1 VQIEDESDLV
11 GKESGALRPTHTHQ
25 LALTA
30 YNTQKNKENGSL
42 HKKKRQK
49 QLTRVHKAL
58 NNGESLLFEEEVR
71 FIQLCCRIMKV
82 SESDKVKFITA
93 NAVIEEG
100 NPGFAI
106 ATIKKIL
113 EALGSEAKACRRAS
127 PAHYQASRNA
137 DDMDAPMRSLE
148 YLGESA
154 QSLQEALQQGFI
166 MGIRMARFNMTKSM
180 KDYRVTLERV
190 AMTAMYCR
198 IAILKSGI
206 QRLSSMRRVTQ
217 RSE

>member
-1 VQIEDESDLV
+1 MVPFI
-11 GKESGALRPTHTHQ
+11 R
-25 LALTA
+25 
-30 YNTQKNKENGSL
+30 
-42 HKKKRQK
+42 KKKQK

-82 SESDKVKFITA
+82 SESDKVKFIAA
-93 NAVIEEG
+93 NA
-100 NPGFAI
+100 GFAL

-127 PAHYQASRNA
+127 PTPYQATRNA

-154 QSLQEALQQGFI
+154 QSLQEALHQGFI

-180 KDYRVTLERV
+180 EDYRVTLERV
-190 AMTAMYCR
+190 AMADKYCR

-206 QRLSSMRRVTQ
+206 QRLSSMQRVT
-217 RSE
+217 